1 MPRRLRAHA
10 LAPFESP
17 RGREPRSL
25 RRAGYD
31 ETRPLPSVDL
41 S

>member
-10 LAPFESP
+10 LARFERP

-25 RRAGYD
+25 RLAGYD
-31 ETRPLPSVDL
+31 ETCLLPSVDL